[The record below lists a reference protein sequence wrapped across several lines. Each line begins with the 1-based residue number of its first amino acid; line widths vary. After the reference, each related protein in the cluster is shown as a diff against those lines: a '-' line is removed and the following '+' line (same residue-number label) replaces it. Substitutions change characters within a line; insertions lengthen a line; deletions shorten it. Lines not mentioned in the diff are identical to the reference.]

1 MEKFDIKKRIQ
12 EEDDYIKCI
21 KFNNSIN
28 KLLSQFSDGIKNSD
42 IAKYLMIS
50 EEEVEKIY
58 QEAVEMLRKDMEKN
72 G

>member
-28 KLLSQFSDGIKNSD
+28 KLLSQFSDGIENSG

-58 QEAVEMLRKDMEKN
+58 QEAVEMLKRDMEKN